1 MTVHG
6 WIRWV
11 EGLLEPSEHF
21 KVALAVFVA
30 IAFVCSIKT
39 IVENVNHPK
48 GGHRGKSVR
57 QRKVTRAKRWP
68 CCYSILLVLD
78 IVTLCNS
85 AGGNGHKGGSQG
97 LAEGTGV

>member
-21 KVALAVFVA
+21 KVALAVFIA

-48 GGHRGKSVR
+48 GGRRGKSVR
-57 QRKVTRAKRWP
+57 HRKVIYVNNARKTLA
-68 CCYSILLVLD
+68 LLLLD
-78 IVTLCNS
+78 I
-85 AGGNGHKGGSQG
+85 A
-97 LAEGTGV
+97 GTGHSNPLQLCRRKRS